1 MSSSSKKSKSAPAIT
16 EASLTLSDQN
26 LFLQRQLE
34 SLKLQLVKESNK
46 ATEAERNVKELRA
59 RLIEVQSAAAAEK
72 SRSVDIN
79 ADMTRQYKS
88 MREELIKKIQSL
100 EEEIG
105 QFKDKLEIEKAEKL
119 ELERRKDAK
128 IALKDAELAEQR
140 AKMEEMAREFGQMLK
155 QTLDK
160 MAEKIEITNEWEA
173 EQKEEPIV
181 RTFEEFNL
189 GMGK

>member
-1 MSSSSKKSKSAPAIT
+1 MT
-16 EASLTLSDQN
+16 VTDQN
-26 LFLQRQLE
+26 LFLQRQIE

-46 ATEAERNVKELRA
+46 STEAERTVKDLRSK
-59 RLIEVQSAAAAEK
+59 LIEVQSAAAAEK
-72 SRSVDIN
+72 SRSVDIS

-100 EEEIG
+100 EDDIVAY
-105 QFKDKLEIEKAEKL
+105 KDKLEQSKAEKL

-128 IALKDAELAEQR
+128 IALKDAELAEQK

-155 QTLDK
+155 ATLDK
-160 MAEKIEITNEWEA
+160 MAEKIEITNEYTN
-173 EQKEEPIV
+173 EEPIV

-189 GMGK
+189 GA